1 MFLAGLLILVTAGA
15 GDPLQDAPHRIVKD
29 LAQRTVLQLGGV
41 NRFVLECRAS
51 ATPVPTYTW
60 YRDGELLTE
69 ERLQQLDI
77 KVLSLSIVVYILQV
91 S

>member
-51 ATPVPTYTW
+51 ATPVPA
-60 YRDGELLTE
+60 
-69 ERLQQLDI
+69 
-77 KVLSLSIVVYILQV
+77 
-91 S
+91 

>member
-51 ATPVPTYTW
+51 ATPVPAYTW
-60 YRDGELLTE
+60 YRDQQFQEFGSY
-69 ERLQQLDI
+69 RL
-77 KVLSLSIVVYILQV
+77 KMYFLSIIV